1 MRAAAPGEAGLTG
14 DGGSATQIFTPQR
27 RPNWASTT
35 FVVAGSPYLI
45 CSVQRSASWLLC
57 HALQDTGGLG
67 VPAEYFHRGDEQ
79 FWRGRW
85 GATTEEAF
93 LQALRERPVT
103 ANGAW
108 GSKMMW
114 NYFADALARLRA
126 WPHLGLPSDAAD
138 PDVLAAAFPGVRYV
152 WLRRDDKLRQAISLW
167 RAAATGQYALTDGQ
181 KTAPPPPFDPD
192 AIGRLMQW
200 VEEGESGWR
209 RWFAAHSIAPLEI
222 VYEDMTRR
230 LTTVVRELA
239 VFLSVPLPQGLGPVH
254 PRMRRQ
260 ADHHT
265 ELLVE
270 RFRSLSKDAA
280 EI

>member
-1 MRAAAPGEAGLTG
+1 VAA
-14 DGGSATQIFTPQR
+14 
-27 RPNWASTT
+27 
-35 FVVAGSPYLI
+35 SPYLI
-45 CSVQRSASWLLC
+45 CSAQRSGSWLLS
-57 HALQDTGGLG
+57 HALQDTGVLG

-85 GATTEEAF
+85 GAATEEAF
-93 LQALRERPVT
+93 LQALCERPVT
-103 ANGAW
+103 ANGVW

-114 NYFADALARLRA
+114 NYFADALARLGA
-126 WPHLGLPSDAAD
+126 WPHLGLPSGTAD

-152 WLRRDDKLRQAISLW
+152 WLRRDDKLRQAISHW

-181 KTAPPPPFDPD
+181 RPAPPPPIDQD
-192 AIGRLMQW
+192 AIGQLVQW
-200 VEEGESGWR
+200 HEECEAGWR
-209 RWFAAHSIAPLEI
+209 RWFATHSIAPLEI

-230 LTTVVRELA
+230 LTTVVRDIA
-239 VFLSVPLPQGLGPVH
+239 AFLGVTLPPDLGPVL

-270 RFRSLSKDAA
+270 RLRGSSS
-280 EI
+280 

>member
-1 MRAAAPGEAGLTG
+1 MLDGRAQIIGVAKVAVWLGGSRYIRYGRAA
-14 DGGSATQIFTPQR
+14 
-27 RPNWASTT
+27 RPCQT
-35 FVVAGSPYLI
+35 FVVAASPYLI
-45 CSVQRSASWLLC
+45 CTVQRTGSWLLC
-57 HALQDTGGLG
+57 HALQDTGVLG

-85 GATTEEAF
+85 GATTEEEF

-103 ANGAW
+103 ANGVW

-126 WPHLGLPSDAAD
+126 WPHLGVPSDTAD

-152 WLRRDDKLRQAISLW
+152 WLRRDDKLRQAISHW

-181 KTAPPPPFDPD
+181 QPAPPPPFDQD
-192 AIGRLMQW
+192 AIDRLVQW
-200 VEEGESGWR
+200 HEECEAGWR

-230 LTTVVRELA
+230 LTTVVRDIA
-239 VFLSVPLPQGLGPVH
+239 AFLGVALPPGLGPVH

-265 ELLVE
+265 ERLVE
-270 RFRSLSKDAA
+270 RFRGSSP
-280 EI
+280 